1 MENLEIEAELQWSET
16 ALKGLK
22 TIPDDILY
30 TMARETL
37 DRSYNLIPMSNIPN
51 HAGTLRRSSVG
62 AGVRGGNGD
71 YYIGSYTAYA
81 SRVWNMKEST
91 NWTTPGT
98 NNKWFARGLKLH
110 QANIINT
117 AIDKSWKKDML

>member
-1 MENLEIEAELQWSET
+1 MEVVAEIKWDET

-22 TIPDDILY
+22 KIPDDILY

-37 DRSYNLIPMSNIPN
+37 DRSYNLIPMSDIPN
-51 HAGTLRRSSVG
+51 HKGFLRLNTVSK
-62 AGVRGGNGD
+62 GVRGGNGD
-71 YYIGSYTAYA
+71 YYIGSYTDYA
-81 SRVWNMKEST
+81 SYVWVMPEGT

-98 NNKWFARGLKLH
+98 NNKWFARTLKQH

-117 AIDKSWKKDML
+117 AINKSWKKDML